1 MDADD
6 RTALVSAREP
16 SSQPQGNGRAAEE
29 GGVSTPFVYV
39 GTWTIKPG
47 KQDEA
52 RKWLSDHATFIEQNE
67 PRMVAFQ
74 VYFDEEGNKAS
85 VVQVHPDSASMELHM
100 QLIAE
105 HMDAAFEIID
115 TILSEQY
122 YGPMSDSLSET
133 LAEYETPEVA
143 VTKMP
148 VHTAGFTRSSAAP

>member
-1 MDADD
+1 
-6 RTALVSAREP
+6 VE
-16 SSQPQGNGRAAEE
+16 
-29 GGVSTPFVYV
+29 VSTPFVYV

-47 KQDEA
+47 KQEEA
-52 RKWLSDHATFIEQNE
+52 RKSLSDHATFIKENE
-67 PRMVAFQ
+67 PRMIAFH

-105 HMDAAFEIID
+105 HMGGAFEIID

-122 YGPMSDSLSET
+122 YGSMSDALSET
-133 LAEYETPEVA
+133 LAKYESPEVV